1 MRSTHLKYTHLT
13 LCLVAALLSVAP
25 GASALPEAAP
35 VVLITGSD
43 RGIGLA
49 VAEEFA
55 QRGWKVIA
63 TCRDPEH
70 ATELKQFA
78 ASHPAVITESL
89 DVTDDGAIDRLAAK
103 YRAQAVDVL
112 FNNAGIGGHVKEQR
126 LDGLTSET
134 FDQFMRVNAY
144 GPLRVSHAF
153 LDNVAASRQKKII
166 AVTSAF
172 ASASLAPQFRNI
184 VFYSMSKAALN
195 RGMRALQAEVADRG
209 ILVGL
214 VSPGAVDTDMQKELR
229 AGLAAIGKSDSRP
242 MLTPAAS
249 ARTLVDFAEALDSE
263 RAGRFLN
270 YKSEE
275 IPW

>member
-1 MRSTHLKYTHLT
+1 MKSHRT
-13 LCLVAALLSVAP
+13 LVCLLVTLLFLP
-25 GASALPEAAP
+25 LLGASSTPRAAP

-55 QRGWKVIA
+55 QRGWRVIA

-70 ATELKQFA
+70 ATELKGFA
-78 ASHPAVITESL
+78 GSHPTVVIETL
-89 DVTDDGAIDRLAAK
+89 DVTDDSAIDRLAAK
-103 YRAQAVDVL
+103 YRGQPIDVL

-126 LDGLTSET
+126 LESLTSEA

-144 GPLRVSHAF
+144 GPVRVSRAF
-153 LDNVAASRQKKII
+153 VDNVAASEQKKII
-166 AVTSAF
+166 AMTSAF
-172 ASASLAPQFRNI
+172 ASATRAPEFRNI
-184 VFYSMSKAALN
+184 IFYSMSKAALN
-195 RGMRALQAEVADRG
+195 RGMRALQAEVAARG

-229 AGLAAIGKSDSRP
+229 AGLAAMGKADARP
-242 MLTPAAS
+242 MLTPAES
-249 ARTLVDFAEALDSE
+249 AHTLVDFTDALNPE
-263 RAGRFLN
+263 RSGRFLN
-270 YKSEE
+270 YKGEE